1 MDKIVDHLFVFKG
14 EGQVEN
20 FPGNYSDYRTYES
33 SKILEER
40 ETKNNIKKAEKN
52 NWKEKDTSNKLSF
65 NEQKE
70 YNRLEKEIQKLEEQ
84 KGKLQTKF
92 ADESLSGEE
101 INLLSIELGEL
112 DAKIEEKTERWF
124 ELGSM
129 LEG

>member
-20 FPGNYSDYRTYES
+20 FPGNYSDYRAYES
-33 SKILEER
+33 SKVLEER
-40 ETKNNIKKAEKN
+40 ETKNLAEKTEKA
-52 NWKEKDTSNKLSF
+52 NWKEKDTSKKLSF

-84 KGKLQTKF
+84 KEKLQAKF
-92 ADESLSGEE
+92 TDDSLSGEE
-101 INLLSIELGEL
+101 INALSIELGEL
-112 DAKIEEKTERWF
+112 DTKIEEKTERWF
-124 ELGSM
+124 ELGSI